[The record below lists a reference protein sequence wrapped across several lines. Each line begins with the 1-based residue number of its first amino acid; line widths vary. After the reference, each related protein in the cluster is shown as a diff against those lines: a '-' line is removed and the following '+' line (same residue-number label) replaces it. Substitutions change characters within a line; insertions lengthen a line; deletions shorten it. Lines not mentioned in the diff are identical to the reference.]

1 MLDWKG
7 SFSIREVADMSIVVE
22 IMAIEV
28 ETLPGG
34 LCNHHPSNHHHLWIT
49 YGSVKKNEVAKI
61 SSKVLT

>member
-28 ETLPGG
+28 KTLPGG
-34 LCNHHPSNHHHLWIT
+34 LCNHHPSHHNLWI
-49 YGSVKKNEVAKI
+49 SEEE
-61 SSKVLT
+61 